1 MGTIWELL
9 VKTGDGPRLLK
20 DTGRKTLACTVA
32 GVAYSVLRLCF
43 GDSVAIPVVLGG
55 AIGSR
60 EVIKHDYN
68 TGPEE
73 YKRFLGI
80 TLIGALVGFGLHSIP
95 SAFWKGI
102 ANRMR
107 FHVNF
112 R

>member
-1 MGTIWELL
+1 
-9 VKTGDGPRLLK
+9 
-20 DTGRKTLACTVA
+20 
-32 GVAYSVLRLCF
+32 RLCF

-55 AIGSR
+55 AIGAR
-60 EVIKHDYN
+60 EIMKQDARL
-68 TGPEE
+68 GGEE
-73 YKRFLGI
+73 YKRFVGI